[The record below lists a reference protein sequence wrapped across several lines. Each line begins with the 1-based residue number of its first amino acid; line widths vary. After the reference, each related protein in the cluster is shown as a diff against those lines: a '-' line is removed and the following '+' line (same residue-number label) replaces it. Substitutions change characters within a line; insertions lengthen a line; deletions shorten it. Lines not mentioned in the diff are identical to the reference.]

1 MPANKNAL
9 IRYKTIDNCLRNPY
23 RRWTL
28 EDLVEAC
35 CDALY
40 DCEGIRK
47 GVSVRTVQGD
57 IQMMRSDK
65 LGYNAPIVVYENKYY
80 KYEDP
85 DFSIMDMPLSQND
98 YLVMQEAVDML
109 RQLQDFNRFAE
120 ISDVVS
126 RLQDKLSVSR
136 KARKPL
142 IHFDS
147 VPDLKGLQLLNPLYN
162 IIARQQV
169 VKITYLS
176 FNASQPK
183 EYILHPH
190 LLKEFRNRWF
200 LFGSQYEN
208 DFVKPDEQSQTCLS
222 NRTLKNMKLLNLPLD
237 RIEAYEVM
245 DKLQY
250 RDNPAF
256 DTEHFFDDV
265 IGVSKNI
272 GDKAH
277 HIVFWASPRQ
287 SKYISTKPL
296 HPSQQLVQRHED
308 GSCTFSMDVVIN
320 RALYSVLMSYGA
332 GICVLEPKKC
342 ARFMAENLENLVK
355 QYCKEDTTE

>member
-109 RQLQDFNRFAE
+109 RQL
-120 ISDVVS
+120 
-126 RLQDKLSVSR
+126 
-136 KARKPL
+136 
-142 IHFDS
+142 
-147 VPDLKGLQLLNPLYN
+147 
-162 IIARQQV
+162 
-169 VKITYLS
+169 
-176 FNASQPK
+176 
-183 EYILHPH
+183 
-190 LLKEFRNRWF
+190 
-200 LFGSQYEN
+200 
-208 DFVKPDEQSQTCLS
+208 
-222 NRTLKNMKLLNLPLD
+222 
-237 RIEAYEVM
+237 
-245 DKLQY
+245 
-250 RDNPAF
+250 
-256 DTEHFFDDV
+256 
-265 IGVSKNI
+265 
-272 GDKAH
+272 
-277 HIVFWASPRQ
+277 
-287 SKYISTKPL
+287 
-296 HPSQQLVQRHED
+296 
-308 GSCTFSMDVVIN
+308 
-320 RALYSVLMSYGA
+320 
-332 GICVLEPKKC
+332 
-342 ARFMAENLENLVK
+342 
-355 QYCKEDTTE
+355 

>member
-1 MPANKNAL
+1 M
-9 IRYKTIDNCLRNPY
+9 
-23 RRWTL
+23 
-28 EDLVEAC
+28 
-35 CDALY
+35 
-40 DCEGIRK
+40 
-47 GVSVRTVQGD
+47 
-57 IQMMRSDK
+57 
-65 LGYNAPIVVYENKYY
+65 
-80 KYEDP
+80 
-85 DFSIMDMPLSQND
+85 
-98 YLVMQEAVDML
+98 
-109 RQLQDFNRFAE
+109 
-120 ISDVVS
+120 
-126 RLQDKLSVSR
+126 
-136 KARKPL
+136 
-142 IHFDS
+142 
-147 VPDLKGLQLLNPLYN
+147 
-162 IIARQQV
+162 
-169 VKITYLS
+169 
-176 FNASQPK
+176 
-183 EYILHPH
+183 
-190 LLKEFRNRWF
+190 
-200 LFGSQYEN
+200 
-208 DFVKPDEQSQTCLS
+208 
-222 NRTLKNMKLLNLPLD
+222 KNMKLLNLPLD

-320 RALYSVLMSYGA
+320 RELYSVLMSYGA
-332 GICVLEPKKC
+332 GICVLEPKKS